1 MAGGLIFFLW
11 MKVLKLEGIVQM
23 NSTLCEVLGIVK
35 ESCTTSKV
43 SQTSQTSP
51 NGSDDSQ
58 SESSEDES
66 AMKSRYLRDSMS
78 EVSDPDLWVELHYPQ
93 DPPGL
98 AEMRASL
105 RARRAQL
112 EEEWDEAES
121 EGNTQLMHHIENKI
135 SLLDCL

>member
-1 MAGGLIFFLW
+1 MAGGLILFLW
-11 MKVLKLEGIVQM
+11 MKVLKLEGIVQII
-23 NSTLCEVLGIVK
+23 STLSEVLGIVK
-35 ESCTTSKV
+35 ESCATSKA
-43 SQTSQTSP
+43 SQTSP
-51 NGSDDSQ
+51 NGSDESQ

-66 AMKSRYLRDSMS
+66 AKKSRYLRVVMS

-93 DPPGL
+93 DPPEL

-121 EGNTQLMHHIENKI
+121 EGNTQLMHHIDDQI
-135 SLLDCL
+135 RLLDCL